1 MTNLP
6 FDSKRL
12 DVLMEDAGVDWVLA
26 SSEHNTR
33 YLLGGYRYFFHEHA
47 DAIGLSRYLPLVGYS
62 KGQPDHA
69 FYIAA
74 ANESWQ
80 LEVRPIWIERVEVAS
95 VTSAAAAAKA
105 GALLEGSGGTLRIGV
120 EPAFLPS
127 DAMAELVAALPG
139 AHFLDATALLE
150 TLRSVKS
157 AQELL
162 LLRKASEG
170 IVEAMLATFRN
181 SRPEATKD
189 AVASVYAAEVASHGL
204 TFDYAL
210 ITVGRSLNRAPY
222 GGRWEQGQLLSLD
235 SGGRFQGY
243 VGDLCRMAV
252 RGQPD
257 SQLKEAL
264 EEVDAV
270 QVAARSAIRAGT
282 AGGAIYEAA
291 LKQVARSPH
300 REHMRFVSHGM
311 GLITHEAPR
320 LTDRAVAPY
329 PATHFSKPLEAGMV
343 LSVETQIA
351 APAVGFVKLEDTL
364 FVTEDGW
371 EAPGDIARGW
381 TVTGED

>member
-1 MTNLP
+1 
-6 FDSKRL
+6 
-12 DVLMEDAGVDWVLA
+12 MEDAGVDWILA

-62 KGQPDHA
+62 MGRPDHA
-69 FYIAA
+69 FYVAA

-80 LEVRPIWIERVEVAS
+80 LQVRPIWIERVEVAS
-95 VTSAAAAAKA
+95 VTSAAAAVTA
-105 GALLEGSGGTLRIGV
+105 GALLKGSGGTLRIGV

-127 DAMAELVAALPG
+127 DAMNELVAALPS
-139 AHFLDATALLE
+139 AHFVNATALLE

-157 AQELL
+157 AHELD
-162 LLRKASEG
+162 LLRRASEG
-170 IVEAMLATFRN
+170 IVEAMLATFRT

-189 AVASVYAAEVASHGL
+189 AVASVYANEVASRGL

-210 ITVGRSLNRAPY
+210 ITVGRNLNRAPY
-222 GGRWEQGQLLSLD
+222 GGHWEQGQLLSLD

-252 RGQPD
+252 MGQPD
-257 SQLKEAL
+257 SRLKEAL

-270 QVAARSAIRAGT
+270 QVAARSTIRAGVT
-282 AGGAIYEAA
+282 GGAIYEAA

-329 PATHFSKPLEAGMV
+329 PATHLSKPMEAGMV
-343 LSVETQIA
+343 LSVETHIA
-351 APAVGFVKLEDTL
+351 DPAVGFVKLEDTL

-381 TVTGED
+381 TVAGDD